1 MSNKVIDQ
9 IQLEIF
15 EEKQNAQLAEEFDPI
30 LKRLNILEK
39 KVEELE
45 KKSP

>member
-9 IQLEIF
+9 IQLGIF
-15 EEKQNAQLAEEFDPI
+15 EEKQNEQLAEEFDSI